1 MSYIDGDKP
10 PQETAHSE
18 GQSKSKSE
26 NSGMSIM
33 EINDLLDREA
43 REEKVRLWK
52 ASLENFKADMEKGQR
67 GEKPVYSFRSIDELK
82 TAPTSSE
89 ATSMPSMP
97 PPLRFNAFKSYH
109 HKFG

>member
-10 PQETAHSE
+10 PRETPSIRETAHSE

-33 EINDLLDREA
+33 EINDLLDIED

-52 ASLENFKADMEKGQR
+52 ASLENFKADMEKWQR
-67 GEKPVYSFRSIDELK
+67 GEKPLYNFRSIDELK
-82 TAPTSSE
+82 TAMEHLQSSID
-89 ATSMPSMP
+89 
-97 PPLRFNAFKSYH
+97 RFEKLH
-109 HKFG
+109 RPE

>member
-10 PQETAHSE
+10 LQEGPLMQETAHRE

-33 EINDLLDREA
+33 EINDHLDRED

-52 ASLENFKADMEKGQR
+52 ASLENFKADMEKWQR
-67 GEKPVYSFRSIDELK
+67 GEKPLYNFRSIDELK
-82 TAPTSSE
+82 TAMLHLQSSID
-89 ATSMPSMP
+89 
-97 PPLRFNAFKSYH
+97 RFEKL
-109 HKFG
+109 KRPE

>member
-10 PQETAHSE
+10 PRETPSIRETPHSE

-33 EINDLLDREA
+33 EINDLLDIED

-52 ASLENFKADMEKGQR
+52 ASLENFKADMEKWQR
-67 GEKPVYSFRSIDELK
+67 GEKPLYNFRSIDELK
-82 TAPTSSE
+82 TAMEHLQSSID
-89 ATSMPSMP
+89 
-97 PPLRFNAFKSYH
+97 RFEKLNRPE
-109 HKFG
+109 